1 MTASYC
7 SLQNWISRIVSNTT
21 ENRLANNSLTNN
33 NDAHIDARVERK
45 TIVLSQT
52 LLVAALIMLPLFYT
66 VVPPLE
72 DYPNHLARM
81 FILAQHAHN
90 EFLSRFYDIVWAPI
104 PNLIMDLLVPPLVP
118 LFGIYT
124 AGRIFIATTLLLL
137 LLGPMVVHR
146 AIYHSWSAWPLIGGL
161 FVYNGFLF
169 IGLMNY
175 LFGVGIAVF
184 GLAAWIA
191 LTERSLVIKI
201 VVSFFCCAI
210 LYVCHAAAL
219 GIYGLGIA
227 SFEAWRLWKNKPLR
241 AAAIFKSGVA
251 VCAPFLPFFYI
262 VLHSPTWALVQQN
275 VWESRGKFEAIE
287 IFLSVY
293 SDYADIPFLVLIVA
307 AIATAI
313 RRGLVRF
320 HTAGLIIVV
329 MISIAFVLMPR
340 QAFGSWMA
348 DQRFVVGIFFMSLG
362 FISVDLR
369 KLEKQNAFFAIC
381 LVAIA
386 FRVVDV
392 AVNWAALSQP
402 LMELKSALHSLQPGS
417 RLFVTQVDNLPE
429 GTIDDALS
437 HAPNLAVI
445 ERSALVSRLFTVEG
459 KQIVHAH
466 SGFRD
471 HVDIEDA
478 DTPTISQALVTAQTD
493 PVPGVDSHYWN
504 GWEEFY
510 DYLIVLGTDPED
522 TSNPAPDIL
531 QLVHVGRGFDLYKI
545 MR

>member
-1 MTASYC
+1 
-7 SLQNWISRIVSNTT
+7 VSKTI
-21 ENRLANNSLTNN
+21 ENELIERNAIESNLP
-33 NDAHIDARVERK
+33 HVDARVERK
-45 TIVLSQT
+45 VIVLSQT
-52 LLVAALIMLPLFYT
+52 LLVAALIMLPLLYT
-66 VVPPLE
+66 LIPPLE

-81 FILAQHAHN
+81 FILAQHTHN

-104 PNLIMDLLVPPLVP
+104 PNLIMDLMVPPLVP

-124 AGRIFIATTLLLL
+124 AGRIFIAATLLLL
-137 LLGPMVVHR
+137 LLGPMVVHY
-146 AIYHSWSAWPLIGGL
+146 AIYRSWSAWPLVGGL

-175 LFGVGIAVF
+175 LFGIGIAVF

-191 LTERSLVIKI
+191 LAERSIALKML
-201 VVSFFCCAI
+201 VSFFCCAI
-210 LYVCHAAAL
+210 VYVCHAAAL
-219 GIYGLGIA
+219 AIYGLSIA
-227 SFEAWRLWKNKPLR
+227 SFELWRLSSNHQNRSKPLTI
-241 AAAIFKSGVA
+241 ATLFIAGVA
-251 VCAPFLPFFYI
+251 VCVPFLPFLYI
-262 VLHSPTWALVQQN
+262 VLHSPTWGLVQQN
-275 VWESRGKFEAIE
+275 VWESHGKLEAIE

-307 AIATAI
+307 AIVTAI

-320 HTAGLIIVV
+320 HVAGVIVAAV
-329 MISIAFVLMPR
+329 ISIAFVLMPR

-369 KLEKQNAFFAIC
+369 KLEKQNAFFALC

-392 AVNWAALSQP
+392 SVNWAALSQP
-402 LMELKSALHSLQPGS
+402 MIELKNALHSLKPGS
-417 RLFVTQVDNLPE
+417 RLFVTQVDNLLD
-429 GTIDDALS
+429 GTIDNALS

-459 KQIVHAH
+459 KQIVHANSSFH
-466 SGFRD
+466 D
-471 HVDIEDA
+471 HVDVEDG
-478 DTPTISQALVTAQTD
+478 DTPTISQALITAKTD
-493 PVPGVDSHYWN
+493 VPPNTAAHYWDD
-504 GWEEFY
+504 WEDFY

-522 TSNPAPDIL
+522 TNNPAPDIL
-531 QLVHVGRGFDLYKI
+531 QLVHIGRGFDLYKI
-545 MR
+545 RHNLDAQTD

>member
-1 MTASYC
+1 MSNIPAS
-7 SLQNWISRIVSNTT
+7 SLA
-21 ENRLANNSLTNN
+21 ENRLTENNTS
-33 NDAHIDARVERK
+33 HIDARVERRG
-45 TIVLSQT
+45 IVLSQT
-52 LLVAALIMLPLFYT
+52 LLVAALITLPLFYT
-66 VVPPLE
+66 LVPPLE

-90 EFLSRFYDIVWAPI
+90 EFLSHFYNIVWAPI
-104 PNLIMDLLVPPLVP
+104 PNLIMDLVVPPLVP
-118 LFGIYT
+118 LVGVYT
-124 AGRIFIATTLLLL
+124 AGRIFIAATLLLL

-146 AIYHSWSAWPLIGGL
+146 AIYRSWSAWPLVGGL

-169 IGLMNY
+169 VGLMNY
-175 LFGVGIAVF
+175 LFGVGVAVF

-191 LTERSLVIKI
+191 LAERSIALKI
-201 VVSFFCCAI
+201 LVSFVFCAI

-219 GIYGLGIA
+219 AIYGIGIA
-227 SFEAWRLWKNKPLR
+227 SFEAWRLLNNRQRGLNKPLR
-241 AAAIFKSGVA
+241 LSAVFTSGIA
-251 VCAPFLPFFYI
+251 VCAPFLPFLYI
-262 VLHSPTWALVQQN
+262 VLHSPTWGLAQQSL
-275 VWESRGKFEAIE
+275 WESQGKLGAIE
-287 IFLSVY
+287 TFLSVY

-307 AIATAI
+307 AIVIAI
-313 RRGLVRF
+313 RRNLVRF
-320 HTAGLIIVV
+320 HSAGLIIAAAL
-329 MISIAFVLMPR
+329 SIAFVIMPR

-402 LMELKSALHSLQPGS
+402 MMELKGAMHSLEPGS
-417 RLFVTQVDNLPE
+417 HLFVTQVDNLPS

-459 KQIVHAH
+459 KQIVHASSDYH
-466 SGFRD
+466 N
-471 HVDIEDA
+471 HVDVEDG
-478 DTPTISQALVTAQTD
+478 DTPTISQALVTAKTET
-493 PVPGVDSHYWN
+493 PPGATAHYWDD
-504 GWEEFY
+504 WEDFY

-522 TSNPAPDIL
+522 SNNPAPDML

-545 MR
+545 KH